1 MAYLPLPLQSPC
13 LCTGRLQGLK
23 SHFRLRGQQGALTY
37 TRGLPLQ
44 ILVMRN
50 GRMESKAETEASPLP
65 GLWPLLPITASCETT
80 VVPDVDS
87 DSR

>member
-1 MAYLPLPLQSPC
+1 M
-13 LCTGRLQGLK
+13 
-23 SHFRLRGQQGALTY
+23 
-37 TRGLPLQ
+37 PLQ

-50 GRMESKAETEASPLP
+50 GRMESRAETEASPLP

-80 VVPDVDS
+80 VVPDVDA

>member
-13 LCTGRLQGLK
+13 LCTGRVQGLK
-23 SHFRLRGQQGALTY
+23 SHCRLRGQQDPLSQS
-37 TRGLPLQ
+37 RSLPVQ

-50 GRMESKAETEASPLP
+50 GRMESRAETEASPLP
-65 GLWPLLPITASCETT
+65 GLWPLLPITASCEST
-80 VVPDVDS
+80 VVPDVDA